1 MSRIAKSPI
10 SIPSGVEVKIEN
22 SSFYVKSSNG
32 QMSFQIVEGVVVSME
47 DSLIKVTWDE
57 NIKKS
62 NAQAGTVRSTLASM
76 VEGVSKGF
84 EKKLSLIGVGYRA
97 QVSGDVLTLAL
108 GFSHPV
114 NYKMPEGIRI
124 EAPTQTEVVIKGI
137 DKHKVGQVAADI
149 RAYRPPEPYKGKG
162 VKYADEYVVR
172 KEAKK
177 K

>member
-10 SIPSGVEVKIEN
+10 SIPAGVEVKIES
-22 SSFYVKSSNG
+22 SSFYVKGGNG
-32 QMSFQIVEGVVVSME
+32 QMSFQIVKGVDVSVE
-47 DSLIKVTWDE
+47 NNSIRVTWDE

-62 NAQAGTVRSTLASM
+62 NAYAGTVRSTLASM

-84 EKKLSLIGVGYRA
+84 EKKMSLIGVGYRA
-97 QVSGDVLTLAL
+97 QVNGDVLTLAL

-114 NYKMPEGIRI
+114 NYQMPEGIRI
-124 EAPTQTEVVIKGI
+124 EAPTQTEIIIKGI
-137 DKHKVGQVAADI
+137 DKHRVGQVAADI

-162 VKYADEYVVR
+162 IKYADEYVVR